1 MGLIKAVISICV
13 ETISLKHIPDVPV
26 FNTISVI
33 VVIYVVS
40 ISTRIVKCIA
50 LVGISLQ
57 GRSVGNA
64 RLPVSVVV
72 GTQVASVFVVNI
84 DRDPVHC
91 RSVVVVDCMRRTQQ
105 SFAA

>member
-13 ETISLKHIPDVPV
+13 ETISLKHIPDVPA

-40 ISTRIVKCIA
+40 ISTRIVKSIA

-91 RSVVVVDCMRRTQQ
+91 RSVVVDCMRRTQQ